1 MFKQISFSDEHKK
14 LPAGQY
20 TIKIYDDEAYTV
32 LRKVNAAVSLF
43 VLYLGLD
50 YLVYCKIKS

>member
-1 MFKQISFSDEHKK
+1 MLKFASAYMFKQISFSDEHKK

-32 LRKVNAAVSLF
+32 LRKVNAAVIAARAASLCF
-43 VLYLGLD
+43 
-50 YLVYCKIKS
+50 I

>member
-32 LRKVNAAVSLF
+32 LRKVNAAVSAARAASF
-43 VLYLGLD
+43 
-50 YLVYCKIKS
+50 CFI